1 MKKRNFIVSG
11 LSALAIMVAF
21 TQCDGNKATNTTS
34 DNSTPA
40 GSVSDLKIAYVE
52 IDSLLN
58 NYNLCKDLNEAMIKK
73 QENVEV
79 TLKEKM
85 KSLDNEMRD
94 FERKYQNHVF
104 TPERAQQEQNR
115 LIKKRQ
121 DLEALHQRLMGELQ
135 QESDKNN
142 IQLRDSINAYL
153 KEYNKTKGYNLIINN
168 AGFNNLLY
176 ADPALNITQEV
187 IDGLNKRYTPA
198 KAEQSHPNSY

>member
-1 MKKRNFIVSG
+1 M
-11 LSALAIMVAF
+11 
-21 TQCDGNKATNTTS
+21 
-34 DNSTPA
+34 
-40 GSVSDLKIAYVE
+40 
-52 IDSLLN
+52 LN

-198 KAEQSHPNSY
+198 KAE

>member
-21 TQCDGNKATNTTS
+21 TQCDGNKAANTTS

-52 IDSLLN
+52 SDSLLN

-198 KAEQSHPNSY
+198 KAE

>member
-21 TQCDGNKATNTTS
+21 TQCDGNKAANTTS

-198 KAEQSHPNSY
+198 KA

>member
-1 MKKRNFIVSG
+1 MKRMNFIVNG
-11 LSALAIMVAF
+11 LSALAIVAAF
-21 TQCDGNKATNTTS
+21 AQCDGNKGADTATSNAA
-34 DNSTPA
+34 PA
-40 GSVSDLKIAYVE
+40 GGVSDLKIAYVE

-58 NYNLCKDLNEAMIKK
+58 NYNLCKDLNETMIKK

-85 KSLDNEMRD
+85 KDLENDMRD
-94 FERKYQNHVF
+94 FERKYQNNVF

-121 DLEALHQRLMGELQ
+121 DLEALQQRLMGELQ
-135 QESDKNN
+135 QENDKNS
-142 IQLRDSINAYL
+142 IRLRDSINAYL
-153 KEYNKTKGYNLIINN
+153 KEYNKDRKYSLIINN

-187 IDGLNKRYTPA
+187 IDGLNKRYVPA
-198 KAEQSHPNSY
+198 KAE

>member
-21 TQCDGNKATNTTS
+21 TQCDGNKAANTTS

-198 KAEQSHPNSY
+198 KAE

>member
-21 TQCDGNKATNTTS
+21 TQCDGNKAANTTS

-85 KSLDNEMRD
+85 RSLDNEMRD

-198 KAEQSHPNSY
+198 KAE

>member
-1 MKKRNFIVSG
+1 MKRMNFIVNG
-11 LSALAIMVAF
+11 LSALAIVAAF
-21 TQCDGNKATNTTS
+21 AQCDGNKGADTATSNAA
-34 DNSTPA
+34 PA
-40 GSVSDLKIAYVE
+40 GGVSDLKIAYVE

-58 NYNLCKDLNEAMIKK
+58 NYNLCKDLNETMIKK

-85 KSLDNEMRD
+85 KDLDNEVRD
-94 FERKYQNHVF
+94 FERKYQNNVF

-135 QESDKNN
+135 QENDKNS
-142 IQLRDSINAYL
+142 IRLRDSINAYL
-153 KEYNKTKGYNLIINN
+153 KEYNKDRKYSLIINN

-187 IDGLNKRYTPA
+187 LDGLNKRYVPA
-198 KAEQSHPNSY
+198 KAE

>member
-1 MKKRNFIVSG
+1 MSG

-21 TQCDGNKATNTTS
+21 TQCDGNKAANTTS
-34 DNSTPA
+34 DNLTPA

-198 KAEQSHPNSY
+198 KAE

>member
-1 MKKRNFIVSG
+1 MKRKNFILNG
-11 LSALAIMVAF
+11 LSALAMMVAF
-21 TQCDGNKATNTTS
+21 TQCNGNDAASTTAG
-34 DNSTPA
+34 NSTPA
-40 GSVSDLKIAYVE
+40 ATNGSGLKIAYVE
-52 IDSLLN
+52 IDSLLS
-58 NYNLCKDLNEAMIKK
+58 NYNLCKDLNETMIKK

-85 KSLDNEMRD
+85 KSLDNEVRD

-115 LIKKRQ
+115 LLKKRQ

-168 AGFNNLLY
+168 AGSNNLLY

-198 KAEQSHPNSY
+198 QSE

>member
-21 TQCDGNKATNTTS
+21 TQCDGNKAANTTS

-176 ADPALNITQEV
+176 ADSALNITQEV

-198 KAEQSHPNSY
+198 KAE

>member
-21 TQCDGNKATNTTS
+21 TQCDGNKAANTTS
-34 DNSTPA
+34 NNSTPA

-198 KAEQSHPNSY
+198 KAE

>member
-198 KAEQSHPNSY
+198 KAE

>member
-1 MKKRNFIVSG
+1 MKRMNFIVNG
-11 LSALAIMVAF
+11 LSALAIVAAF
-21 TQCDGNKATNTTS
+21 AQCDGNKGADTATSNAA
-34 DNSTPA
+34 PA
-40 GSVSDLKIAYVE
+40 RGVSDLKIAYVE

-58 NYNLCKDLNEAMIKK
+58 NYNLCKDLNETMIKK

-85 KSLDNEMRD
+85 KDLDNEVRD
-94 FERKYQNHVF
+94 FERKYQNNVF

-135 QESDKNN
+135 QENDKNS
-142 IQLRDSINAYL
+142 IRLRDSINAYL
-153 KEYNKTKGYNLIINN
+153 KEYNKDRKYSLIINN

-187 IDGLNKRYTPA
+187 IDGLNKRYVPA
-198 KAEQSHPNSY
+198 KAE

>member
-21 TQCDGNKATNTTS
+21 TQCDGNKAANTTS

-142 IQLRDSINAYL
+142 IQLLDSINAYL

-198 KAEQSHPNSY
+198 KAE

>member
-34 DNSTPA
+34 NNSTPA

-198 KAEQSHPNSY
+198 KAE

>member
-34 DNSTPA
+34 GNSTPA

-198 KAEQSHPNSY
+198 KAE

>member
-1 MKKRNFIVSG
+1 MKRMNFIVNG
-11 LSALAIMVAF
+11 LSALAIVAAF
-21 TQCDGNKATNTTS
+21 AQCDGNKGADTATN
-34 DNSTPA
+34 
-40 GSVSDLKIAYVE
+40 
-52 IDSLLN
+52 
-58 NYNLCKDLNEAMIKK
+58 MIKK

-85 KSLDNEMRD
+85 KDLDNEVRD
-94 FERKYQNHVF
+94 FERKYQNNVF

-135 QESDKNN
+135 QENDKNS
-142 IQLRDSINAYL
+142 IRLRDSINAYL
-153 KEYNKTKGYNLIINN
+153 KEYNKDRKYSLIINN

-187 IDGLNKRYTPA
+187 IDGLNKRYVPA
-198 KAEQSHPNSY
+198 KAE